1 MTDRF
6 SSSSISSQVPTN
18 EQNPNPLLGLNSNLN
33 TIPNFAFRAQA
44 NFDAGDAFGLNAGVN
59 LGNPLTDNQFFM
71 PIIGKGIQ
79 KLLKINYEDIVRE
92 TDNHCTGTGCHIWSQ
107 TWVGLTLISVFH
119 HLAQPLP
126 PNSNQPK

>member
-6 SSSSISSQVPTN
+6 PSPSTSSQTMTKTLVPSPP
-18 EQNPNPLLGLNSNLN
+18 PNYCHPKPAPYSDLN

-79 KLLKINYEDIVRE
+79 KLLKRY
-92 TDNHCTGTGCHIWSQ
+92 C
-107 TWVGLTLISVFH
+107 
-119 HLAQPLP
+119 
-126 PNSNQPK
+126 